1 MIVRNTG
8 MDLIDFL
15 GYSFIQR
22 GLIAGSFIALLC
34 ASLGVL
40 LVLRRLSL
48 IGDGLAHVTFGS
60 VALGLFLRV
69 SPLYVSIPVVMASAL
84 GILKLTEKAR
94 VYGDAAIGMVSA
106 IGIAAGILIANLAG
120 GFNID
125 LFSYLF
131 GNILAISTADVF
143 VSITLALVVLGVII
157 LFYHE
162 LFSVSFDEEFAETTG
177 IDTEKI
183 NVMLVLLT
191 AVTVVLAM
199 KVVGIML
206 TSALLIIPAITAFQ
220 IARGFKN
227 SMIVASIVAMLSVV
241 SGISLSF
248 FLNLPT
254 GSTIVVMN
262 FAFFLITLRSI
273 YPFSS
278 YCLIGSKHR
287 VID

>member
-262 FAFFLITLRSI
+262 FAFFLITLIWNKLVSR
-273 YPFSS
+273 
-278 YCLIGSKHR
+278 LVKK
-287 VID
+287 VT

>member
-143 VSITLALVVLGVII
+143 VSIALALVVLGVII

-241 SGISLSF
+241 AGISLSF

-262 FAFFLITLRSI
+262 FAFFLITLIWNKLVSRL
-273 YPFSS
+273 F
-278 YCLIGSKHR
+278 KK
-287 VID
+287 VT